1 LAIFEPFLFFHVL
14 HIKKIQIT
22 VEAAVIFQHSPR
34 ITKQIDKSNTM
45 KAENGFRIKQLLFGD
60 FLSISVYNVTHIKRN
75 LDPLDRV
82 FSKSKVF
89 GITAG

>member
-1 LAIFEPFLFFHVL
+1 
-14 HIKKIQIT
+14 
-22 VEAAVIFQHSPR
+22 
-34 ITKQIDKSNTM
+34 M